1 MLTGLRDT
9 DLIIMNELNDKD
21 LLAYCQT
28 DKIGVCRNE
37 DFWRNRFI
45 KVHDEAASKFK
56 NKDRSWKDYYLAVIY
71 YTEKY
76 SNERAAKETAKKDY
90 MDLFLFFSRFIAEY
104 DKIAAIVETGN
115 KKYINMI
122 KDTDI
127 PAILANIGLVIA
139 SKNENRELMDF
150 FISKAA
156 NPVYIDLGI
165 LEGEN
170 ADLIYNTITNS
181 TIDPNMGLFSS
192 IKGDN
197 MELIRYFISKG
208 AKNWEEALRQATLV
222 GNKNLVDFFV
232 TKARRNP
239 TVGLIAAVQG
249 GHKNLIDF
257 FLSRGALFYPDI
269 LLLNARI
276 SGDKEIISYVEKL
289 RKQHGYVL

>member
-9 DLIIMNELNDKD
+9 DLIIMDQLNDKD
-21 LLAYCQT
+21 LLSYCQT
-28 DKIGVCRNE
+28 DKIGVCKNE

-45 KVHDEAASKFK
+45 KVHGEAAAKFK

-76 SNERAAKETAKKDY
+76 TNERAAKETAKKDY

-104 DKIAAIVETGN
+104 DKIAAIVESGN
-115 KKYINMI
+115 EKYINMI
-122 KDTDI
+122 KNINI
-127 PAILANIGLVIA
+127 PVIFANRGLSIA
-139 SKNENRELMDF
+139 SKNENRELIDF
-150 FISKAA
+150 FVNQGA
-156 NPVYIDLGI
+156 NPTYINLGI

-170 ADLIYNTITNS
+170 TELIYNTITNS

-208 AKNWEEALRQATLV
+208 AKNWEEALLQATVV

-239 TVGLIAAVQG
+239 TAGLIAAVQG

-257 FLSRGALFYPDI
+257 FISRGAIFYPSV
-269 LLLNARI
+269 LLNATI

-289 RKQHGYVL
+289 RKQHGYV